1 MRSLK
6 NLKFTFAT
14 LLLTAC
20 SQNGSRL
27 MDSAPQSPEVV
38 KEAPQ
43 VPDDSI
49 PENPP
54 SSPKTDPDLGLCSS
68 LDLSEVKWPT
78 NLSVSE
84 WTYYALGLN
93 ITGSFEGHQGW
104 TNITGNFDGQGL
116 SLGLMQQNLGQGSL
130 QPWLIEMFKQY
141 NSILFDYFS
150 NADYKDLKSML
161 EKWQNGSISL
171 SSQALPNEKSNFF
184 LEKIPNKLDIG
195 FVEPELTQLGSSTDS
210 VQWAK
215 SHILDSKGNV
225 TARWK
230 KSFQDMAG
238 SYGYRTFQLA
248 ASTSIF
254 LKAKAYFDLFKFR
267 ELRFL
272 LFFFD
277 IVVQNGGLYAENVT
291 EYENWLRNN
300 SQATEQ
306 SRALKLL
313 EIRLKNVKNQY
324 KEDVRSR
331 KSAIIYGI
339 GKVHQTNRD
348 FAKEFCFDPRALV
361 Q

>member
-1 MRSLK
+1 MIFFKKLE
-6 NLKFTFAT
+6 LTLVT

-27 MDSAPQSPEVV
+27 LDSAPQSPEVV

-43 VPDDSI
+43 DPVNST
-49 PENPP
+49 PETPP
-54 SSPKTDPDLGLCSS
+54 TSPKPDPDLGLCSN
-68 LDLSEVKWPT
+68 LDLSEVKWPSK
-78 NLSVSE
+78 LSVSE
-84 WTYYALGLN
+84 WTYYAIGLN
-93 ITGSFEGHQGW
+93 ITGSYEGNQGW
-104 TNITGNFDGQGL
+104 KNITGNFDGQGM

-130 QPWLIEMFKQY
+130 QPWLIEMFRQY
-141 NSILFDYFS
+141 NSILIENFT
-150 NADYKDLKSML
+150 NADYKNLKSML

-171 SSQALPNEKSNFF
+171 SSLSPANDKTNFF
-184 LEKIPNKLDIG
+184 LDKVTNKLDIG
-195 FVEPELTQLGSSTDS
+195 YVEPELTQLGFSSDS

-215 SHILDSKGNV
+215 NNILDSKGNV
-225 TARWK
+225 SARWK
-230 KSFQDMAG
+230 KSFQELAG

-254 LKAKAYFDLFKFR
+254 LKAKGYFDLFKFR

-277 IVVQNGGLYAENVT
+277 IVVQNGGLYAENIT
-291 EYENWLRNN
+291 EYKSWLRNN
-300 SQATEQ
+300 SQASEQ
-306 SRALKLL
+306 TRALKLL

-331 KSAIIYGI
+331 KSAIIYGT

-348 FAKEFCFDPRALV
+348 FAKEYCFDPRIIV